1 MMNVARHEFPAA
13 GVRRRVDDRLV
24 AGVAGGIADRLGISA
39 WYVRAAFVALSVVW
53 GLGVLFYVAAWAAT
67 IDETGRSE
75 PLVVAPTTPRLAG
88 LAVALVGVFLVLR
101 SVLPWPGDGL
111 VWSVL
116 ALCLGGAVVAERRVE
131 LERLADPRYN
141 KARLFIGAGLLV
153 GGLVVMADVDPALVA
168 PALFAALL
176 TAAGIAIA
184 AGPWLYRAVDDLGR
198 ERRERIRQEE
208 RAEMASHLHD
218 SVLQTLAMIQRTDDP
233 KRIATL
239 ARAQERAL
247 RRWLFDSEADV
258 TSGTVAGGLQA
269 QADRI
274 ESDFD
279 VAVEVVTVGDAPLD
293 DRSRALVAAAGEAM
307 TNAARHAGVERISVF
322 LEVLADRVDV
332 FVSDQGQGFD
342 REAIPADR
350 RGVSE
355 SIVKR
360 VERQGGTVEI
370 ESKVGE
376 GTEVHL
382 SVPGGRS

>member
-1 MMNVARHEFPAA
+1 MMNTSRHEFPAV
-13 GVRRRVDDRLV
+13 GIRRRVDDRLV

-39 WYVRAAFVALSVVW
+39 WYVRAAFLALCVVW
-53 GLGVLFYVAAWAAT
+53 GLGALLYVAAWAAT
-67 IDETGRSE
+67 IDETGRSV
-75 PLVVAPTTPRLAG
+75 PLVEDPSAVRVAG
-88 LAVALVGVFLVLR
+88 LALALVGVFVVLR
-101 SVLPWPGDGL
+101 SVLPWPGDAL
-111 VWSVL
+111 VWSIL
-116 ALCLGGAVVAERRVE
+116 GLCLGGAIVAERRFDFG
-131 LERLADPRYN
+131 RLADPRYN
-141 KARLFIGAGLLV
+141 KARLLVGAGLLL
-153 GGLVVMADVDPALVA
+153 GGLAVMADVDPALLA
-168 PALFAALL
+168 PALIAALL
-176 TAAGIAIA
+176 TAGGIAIA

-233 KRIATL
+233 KRVATL

-274 ESDFD
+274 EGDFD

-322 LEVLADRVDV
+322 LEVLEDRVDV

-342 REAIPADR
+342 REAVPTDR

-370 ESKVGE
+370 ESRVGE
-376 GTEVHL
+376 GTDVHL
-382 SVPGGRS
+382 SIPGGRS

>member
-1 MMNVARHEFPAA
+1 
-13 GVRRRVDDRLV
+13 
-24 AGVAGGIADRLGISA
+24 
-39 WYVRAAFVALSVVW
+39 
-53 GLGVLFYVAAWAAT
+53 
-67 IDETGRSE
+67 
-75 PLVVAPTTPRLAG
+75 
-88 LAVALVGVFLVLR
+88 
-101 SVLPWPGDGL
+101 
-111 VWSVL
+111 
-116 ALCLGGAVVAERRVE
+116 
-131 LERLADPRYN
+131 
-141 KARLFIGAGLLV
+141 
-153 GGLVVMADVDPALVA
+153 
-168 PALFAALL
+168 
-176 TAAGIAIA
+176 
-184 AGPWLYRAVDDLGR
+184 
-198 ERRERIRQEE
+198 
-208 RAEMASHLHD
+208 MASHLHD

-279 VAVEVVTVGDAPLD
+279 VAVEVVTVGDATLD